1 MKPVCATLIAA
12 LLLIPVFAQ
21 AGVIVGGTRVIYDA
35 TKKESSL
42 EVINPDNEPYLIQSW
57 VEAGNEQ
64 VGKVPF
70 IITPPLFRLDA
81 GQKNVLRVLKI
92 GEGLAENQESL
103 FWLNI
108 KSIPPAP
115 TQQNTLQLA
124 IKTRIK
130 LIYRPQA
137 LKGSVPEMLAAR
149 LTWKRIG
156 SQLQVSNPTPYYMN
170 FQSISVAGLGVKDA
184 TYVAPNSTASFTL
197 PAGVTTGTVTWK
209 IISDY
214 GAIGDAHSAPL

>member
-1 MKPVCATLIAA
+1 MKSICATLIAG
-12 LLLIPVFAQ
+12 LLLISAVAQ

-35 TKKESSL
+35 TKKESSI
-42 EVINPDNEPYLIQSW
+42 EVSNPDKESYLIQSW
-57 VEAGNEQ
+57 VEPENQQGT
-64 VGKVPF
+64 KPPF

-81 GQKNVLRVLKI
+81 GQKNVLRILKI
-92 GEGLAENQESL
+92 GEGLSEKQESL

-115 TQQNTLQLA
+115 RQENTLQLA

-130 LIYRPQA
+130 LIYRPKA
-137 LKGSVPEMLAAR
+137 LKGTMPEMLTAQ
-149 LTWKRIG
+149 LSWKRKGNI
-156 SQLQVSNPTPYYMN
+156 LQVTNPTPYYMN

-197 PAGVTTGTVTWK
+197 PSGVSTGTVTWK

-214 GAIGDAHSAPL
+214 GAIGDTHSAPL

>member
-1 MKPVCATLIAA
+1 
-12 LLLIPVFAQ
+12 
-21 AGVIVGGTRVIYDA
+21 
-35 TKKESSL
+35 
-42 EVINPDNEPYLIQSW
+42 
-57 VEAGNEQ
+57 
-64 VGKVPF
+64 
-70 IITPPLFRLDA
+70 
-81 GQKNVLRVLKI
+81 
-92 GEGLAENQESL
+92 L

-115 TQQNTLQLA
+115 RQQNTLQLA

-149 LTWKRIG
+149 LTWKHIG

-170 FQSISVAGLGVKDA
+170 FQSISVAGQGVKDA

-197 PAGVTTGTVTWK
+197 PAGVSTGTVTWK